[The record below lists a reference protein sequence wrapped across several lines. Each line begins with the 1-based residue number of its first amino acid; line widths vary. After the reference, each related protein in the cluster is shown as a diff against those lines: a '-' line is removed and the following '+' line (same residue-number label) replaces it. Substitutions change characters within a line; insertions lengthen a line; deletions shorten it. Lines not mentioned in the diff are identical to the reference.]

1 MSGNIVARRYARALF
16 GLGVKKGDS
25 QIDGYGKDLAQL
37 QEVFAATPEA
47 SAVFRNPIFSAED
60 KKAVIG
66 KIMDKLKITGEV
78 RNFCLLL
85 ADKGRLN
92 ELPAISSVYA
102 ELLDEAQGIKRGVFV
117 SAVKIAEKKKGE
129 IVKQLED
136 QLKAKLVLDFEVDPD
151 ILGGVVLK
159 VGDQVLDAS
168 LKAQLSIL
176 KETIRRGE

>member
-1 MSGNIVARRYARALF
+1 LSGNIVARRYARALF

>member
-1 MSGNIVARRYARALF
+1 
-16 GLGVKKGDS
+16 
-25 QIDGYGKDLAQL
+25 
-37 QEVFAATPEA
+37 
-47 SAVFRNPIFSAED
+47 
-60 KKAVIG
+60 
-66 KIMDKLKITGEV
+66 MDKLKIKGTV
-78 RNFCLLL
+78 HNFCLLL
-85 ADKGRLN
+85 ADKGRL
-92 ELPAISSVYA
+92 EDLPGISSVYG
-102 ELLDEAQGIKRGVFV
+102 ELLDEAQGVKRGVLV
-117 SAVKIAEKKKGE
+117 SAVEIADKKQGD